1 MQQAEIRRLLP
12 SVFERTIAGGGP
24 LGPLLDV
31 MEHLHEP
38 AERIL
43 SGLDSYLDPVRTRDD
58 FVPMLARWV
67 DLDWL
72 MVENPEDALPSD
84 FSPLASG
91 TGRMRAL
98 VGAAASLS
106 RLRGTID
113 GLTRFLEIATG
124 VRGFTIYENVD
135 ADSTTRPFHLL
146 VSIPP
151 AARGYEAMVRR
162 ILEAQKPAYATYE
175 LSSDPAALEEEVND
189 G

>member
-1 MQQAEIRRLLP
+1 MRQAEIRRLLP
-12 SVFERTIAGGGP
+12 SVFERTIDGGGP
-24 LGPLLDV
+24 LGPVLDV

-38 AERIL
+38 AERVL
-43 SGLDSYLDPVRTRDD
+43 VELDAYLDPMRTRDD
-58 FVPMLARWV
+58 FVPMLARWL

-72 MVENPEDALPSD
+72 MVANPEDALPSD
-84 FSPLASG
+84 FAPLASG

-98 VGAAASLS
+98 IGSAAWLS
-106 RLRGTID
+106 KLRGTVD

-124 VRGFTIYENVD
+124 VRGFAVYENVT
-135 ADSTTRPFHLL
+135 ADSTAHPFHLL
-146 VSIPP
+146 VSVPA

-175 LSSDPAALEEEVND
+175 LAIQPAREEEVTD